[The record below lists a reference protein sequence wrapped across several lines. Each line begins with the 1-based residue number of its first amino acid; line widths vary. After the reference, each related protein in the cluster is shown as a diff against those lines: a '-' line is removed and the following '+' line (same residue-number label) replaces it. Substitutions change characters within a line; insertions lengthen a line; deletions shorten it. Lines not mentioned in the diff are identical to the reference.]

1 MVSSPESTSLEKEQQ
16 KFAAERARWESWY
29 AIARARYE
37 RAIKRLKTLE
47 RDRRELQRER
57 RQYHEVL
64 NSMLALYT
72 RFVDRSMEDDCVQK
86 ALALLEKG
94 YRLGFKTRVTFVKI
108 FEAHEKVTGVK
119 GKG

>member
-1 MVSSPESTSLEKEQQ
+1 MGSSPESASLEKERQ
-16 KFAAERARWESWY
+16 KLAEEKAQWESWY
-29 AIARARYE
+29 ARARARYE
-37 RAIKRLKTLE
+37 RAVKRLNTLE
-47 RDRRELQRER
+47 RDRRKLQRER

-94 YRLGFKTRVTFVKI
+94 YRLGFKTRVTFVNI
-108 FEAHEKVTGVK
+108 FESRKVTGAK
-119 GKG
+119 KEG